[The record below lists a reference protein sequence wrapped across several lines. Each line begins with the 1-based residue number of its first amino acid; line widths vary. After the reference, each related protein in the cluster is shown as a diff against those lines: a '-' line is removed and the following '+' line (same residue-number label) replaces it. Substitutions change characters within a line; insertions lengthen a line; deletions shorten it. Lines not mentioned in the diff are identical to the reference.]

1 MSGAGGGGK
10 GGGDASAP
18 WVAAAGSNIDEAAA
32 AADEAAAAAVGISD
46 DMYERKLLSEEL
58 ASSRTWMVWCAPLV
72 RFDSIDEEKNNVS
85 VVAPTANITREEE
98 RPMADVD
105 GAVGVHQELNPGRA
119 TCKFNFECA
128 VASTSCNLF
137 SF

>member
-18 WVAAAGSNIDEAAA
+18 WVAAAGSNIDDAAA

-98 RPMADVD
+98 RPMAGVD
-105 GAVGVHQELNPGRA
+105 GGSACTKN
-119 TCKFNFECA
+119 
-128 VASTSCNLF
+128 
-137 SF
+137 